1 MCVYF
6 LLIHHLIDDEMNLQ
20 MFCGNHS
27 LMLDAHTVTWSHVD
41 SPSITCMYVHNC
53 CCSWWSFV
61 VVHVVTVAARSIYLQ
76 TVATI

>member
-20 MFCGNHS
+20 MFCGNPF
-27 LMLDAHTVTWSHVD
+27 LDALCTHGHMVT
-41 SPSITCMYVHNC
+41 CRFALYYLYVHNC

>member
-27 LMLDAHTVTWSHVD
+27 LILMLDAHTVTWSHVD
-41 SPSITCMYVHNC
+41 LPSITCMC
-53 CCSWWSFV
+53 IIV
-61 VVHVVTVAARSIYLQ
+61 VVRGGRLLLYML
-76 TVATI
+76 